1 MKQEYKLVIYP
12 VGLTLL
18 LLAVKLTFWP
28 GLYWWVV
35 LAPAVSL
42 AGLVGIATLLGL
54 LFVVMLG
61 WCAEELVG
69 HSASSSAKLRG
80 RKE

>member
-1 MKQEYKLVIYP
+1 MKQYGSAIYP

-18 LLAVKLTFWP
+18 LLSVKLTVWS

-35 LAPAVSL
+35 LTPVAVL
-42 AGLVGIATLLGL
+42 TGFVGVAVVLGF
-54 LFVVMLG
+54 LFVAMLG

-69 HSASSSAKLRG
+69 HSADSSAKLRG